1 MQIILTEDVK
11 NLGEMGQ
18 IVEVADGYGRNF
30 LIPQGMALPATT
42 SNKKALNHQI
52 ARIEARREKERAA
65 AREILGTIDGV
76 SVTIPMRVGDQ
87 DRLFGSVTNRDIA
100 AALAQQGVDVDRKQ
114 IDLDSPIS
122 ELGIYEVAIKL
133 ASGIYANIKV
143 WVVAM

>member
-30 LIPQGMALPATT
+30 LIPNGMALPATT

-100 AALAQQGVDVDRKQ
+100 AALAQQGVEVDRKQ
-114 IDLDSPIS
+114 IDIDSPIS
-122 ELGIYEVAIKL
+122 ELGIYQVAIKL
-133 ASGIYANIKV
+133 ASGIYAHIKV